1 MGSFLYPVELQGLV
15 NSTIGSKF
23 RNYKQCRA
31 SIRHTWFLG
40 SCPNLTLLSWFD
52 FQCWACVARAS
63 PLCWGYRRWC
73 LRAIP
78 CMFIFSI
85 SFQIPLIVLRAGCL
99 VVCMSYHQYPTE
111 MAQRICLFTICQW
124 GHVSIYTIYLT
135 QIPYSS
141 PDSSQSITHTS
152 MLNMSIHKWSTFHPF
167 VQCIE
172 DMVWESTPSHTIS
185 HWNSEQLGWHHTWET
200 LSLSLRWARYAAT
213 PKRVCVI
220 ESLWWCGMSFGKRV
234 QCWRWWLGFEW
245 DSERYEEV
253 KKNATS
259 CRDTGMSMVTGVCF
273 PSIMA
278 LLIMLTTASVVLK
291 GMTGQMLAASCPIS
305 NVLQSKWVGSLAM
318 FMLVLSVQSLQDM
331 VKKSSSL

>member
-31 SIRHTWFLG
+31 SIRHTWFSG

-52 FQCWACVARAS
+52 FQCQACVARAS

-85 SFQIPLIVLRAGCL
+85 SFPIPLIVLRAGCL

-141 PDSSQSITHTS
+141 PDSPQSITHTS
-152 MLNMSIHKWSTFHPF
+152 MLNMSIRKWSTFHPF

-200 LSLSLRWARYAAT
+200 LSLLLRWA
-213 PKRVCVI
+213 
-220 ESLWWCGMSFGKRV
+220 RV

-245 DSERYEEV
+245 EIVRDMKRL
-253 KKNATS
+253 KKNATR
-259 CRDTGMSMVTGVCF
+259 CRDAGMSMVTGVCF

-278 LLIMLTTASVVLK
+278 LLLMLTTSSVVLK
-291 GMTGQMLAASCPIS
+291 GMTGQMLAASCLIS